1 MFSKQVTDTKKIQ
14 GLAATEFET
23 TYVQEQRNTEE
34 SFEFYC

>member
-23 TYVQEQRNTEE
+23 TYVQEPRNTEE